1 MWLGSSVILPKMVS
15 SQEVRSSFKFESRG
29 RKRVNF
35 ESSGSKGWK
44 GCWSW
49 RDGCRF
55 SGVRSFKIRRLS
67 STMRVIVR

>member
-35 ESSGSKGWK
+35 ESSWSKGWK
-44 GCWSW
+44 GCLES
-49 RDGCRF
+49 DGGMQVLG
-55 SGVRSFKIRRLS
+55 SKVVEDKKIVFDNES
-67 STMRVIVR
+67 

>member
-35 ESSGSKGWK
+35 ESSKGWK
-44 GCWSW
+44 GCLES
-49 RDGCRF
+49 DGGMQVLG
-55 SGVRSFKIRRLS
+55 SKVVEDKKIVFDDESDHR
-67 STMRVIVR
+67 